1 LKVRLNVR
9 HLPWRAEDQ
18 RYFVADISKAANLL
32 GWRPTVSKQAGLD
45 EVLGTLQARNRAA
58 ESL

>member
-1 LKVRLNVR
+1 VR

-45 EVLGTLQARNRAA
+45 EVLVTLQARNRAA